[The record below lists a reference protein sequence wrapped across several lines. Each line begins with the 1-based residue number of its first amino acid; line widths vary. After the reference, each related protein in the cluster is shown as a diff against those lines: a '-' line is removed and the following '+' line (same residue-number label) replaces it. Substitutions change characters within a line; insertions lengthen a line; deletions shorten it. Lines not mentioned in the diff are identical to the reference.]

1 VTIVVTSLL
10 EFCVVSLVAFVAY
23 RLGVR
28 DGRRVGYKEGWD
40 HGRIDG
46 QRDLIEA
53 SLKFGRGSTKGQ
65 RS

>member
-1 VTIVVTSLL
+1 VTVVVTSLL
-10 EFCVVSLVAFVAY
+10 EFCVVSLVALVAY

-46 QRDLIEA
+46 QKELIEEG
-53 SLKFGRGSTKGQ
+53 LKFSKGR